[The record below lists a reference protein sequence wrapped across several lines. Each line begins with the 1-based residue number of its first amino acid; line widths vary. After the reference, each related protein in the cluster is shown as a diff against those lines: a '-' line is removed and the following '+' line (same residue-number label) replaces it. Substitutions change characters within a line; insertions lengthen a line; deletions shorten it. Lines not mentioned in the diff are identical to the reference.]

1 MNNDTPSQRI
11 KRWIFS
17 RKSTFYTIFS
27 VLSTSFPCILCTFAA
42 VYESQQEV
50 TSKSCGFMLPA
61 NNKQQNKNKPKNKQ
75 MNKKRQFLLSAAL
88 ATFMAANAQVTIHV
102 DASNPGVK
110 VSPNLY
116 GIFFED
122 INHAA
127 DGGLYAELISNR
139 SFEDDD
145 KNIPTWKTSAQ
156 EGAKIQTKL
165 INKGLLNKA
174 QGKALQL
181 TIAAKP
187 AATASL
193 INEGF
198 WGINAIQGR
207 TYKLSFWAKGS
218 YKGGLKA
225 RLTNAKGDK
234 VYAETALNAKVG
246 KKWTKYTAELTANAN
261 DAKAQFELVANGKGT
276 IVLDVVSLFPP
287 TFKNRE
293 NGLRPDLAQ
302 LLYNIHP
309 KFVRFPGG
317 CYVEGQESPENAFHW
332 EKTIGPIE
340 ERPGHKNVNWRYRTS
355 DGMGFDE
362 YLQLAE
368 DLNAKPLYV
377 VNVGLWHGGMTPVDS
392 IQPWIDECMNALE
405 YANGPVTSKYGALRA
420 KNGHPEP
427 YNIEYLEIGNEN
439 NQPDPAAQSDHYYE
453 RFKKFKDA
461 VLAKYPKMHLIG
473 NVVAWGDDNPKW
485 HSDESVELLDE
496 HYYRNPAWF
505 AENFNKYDNYDRK
518 GSEIYVGEYAVTQGF
533 GNMGSLDAALG
544 EAVYMMGIENNSDIV
559 TMASYAP
566 IFANLNN
573 RMWAPDMIQYTSDK
587 VFGTPSYYVQ
597 NVMANNIGTR
607 VLKVNQENPYK
618 YEQTQ
623 VKPAI
628 CRVGMGTWGTQVS
641 FEDKGYSDENGKA
654 LPMTLQELPTD
665 IRGQWK
671 TEGSLIK
678 QTSNEESC
686 IRLNPGEITSNGYI
700 YKVRA
705 KKDAGN
711 EGFLII
717 FNYVDKNNYCW
728 LNLGGWNNTQH
739 GVESIVNGAK
749 SQIAT
754 TPGSIETGKWYDIE
768 LKVVGDS
775 IFAKLDGKEVFSTK
789 LKANTLPG
797 IFSTATLDE
806 QTGEVILKIA
816 NTSTEHTTAKINL
829 QGKEIKNGKLIRLS
843 AKNGLEENTIDN
855 PTNIYPVENYVTT
868 EKNGATVEIPA
879 SSLNIIRLK

>member
-1 MNNDTPSQRI
+1 MKRNN
-11 KRWIFS
+11 
-17 RKSTFYTIFS
+17 
-27 VLSTSFPCILCTFAA
+27 IL
-42 VYESQQEV
+42 
-50 TSKSCGFMLPA
+50 L
-61 NNKQQNKNKPKNKQ
+61 
-75 MNKKRQFLLSAAL
+75 AAL
-88 ATFMAANAQVTIHV
+88 LASSLAANAQVKINV
-102 DASNPGVK
+102 DAANPGIK

-139 SFEDDD
+139 SFEDSD
-145 KNIPTWKTSAQ
+145 NAIPTWRTSASN
-156 EGAKIQTKL
+156 GASITSQLVSKA
-165 INKGLLNKA
+165 LLNNA
-174 QGKALQL
+174 QGKALQI
-181 TIAAKP
+181 TVKADK

-198 WGINAIQGR
+198 WGINAVQGR
-207 TYKLSFWAKGS
+207 TYKLSLFAKGN

-225 RLTNAKGDK
+225 RLISADGKT
-234 VYAETALNAKVG
+234 VYAETTVDAAIG
-246 KKWTKYTAELTANAN
+246 KKWNKYTAELTANAN
-261 DAKAQFELVANGKGT
+261 DPKAQFELVFDGKGT
-276 IVLDVVSLFPP
+276 VTLDVVSLFPP
-287 TFKNRE
+287 TFMNRP

-302 LLYNIHP
+302 LLYNIRP

-340 ERPGHKNVNWRYRTS
+340 QRPGHKNVNWRYRTS

-439 NQPDPAAQSDHYYE
+439 NQPDPALQSDHYYE

-461 VLAKYPKMHLIG
+461 VLAKYPNMHLIG
-473 NVVAWGDDNPKW
+473 NVVAWGDDNPTWDSK
-485 HSDESVELLDE
+485 ESVELLDE

-505 AENFNKYDNYDRK
+505 AENFNKYDTYNRK

-566 IFANLNN
+566 IFANLND
-573 RMWAPDMIQYTSDK
+573 RMWAPDMIQFTSDK

-597 NVMANNIGTR
+597 NLMANNIGTR
-607 VLKVNQENPYK
+607 VLKVNQTNPYK
-618 YEQTQ
+618 YGDVQ
-623 VKPAI
+623 VKPAV

-641 FEDKGYSDENGKA
+641 FEDKGYTDANGNA

-665 IRGQWK
+665 VRGDWK
-671 TEGSLIK
+671 VDGNIIK
-678 QTSNEESC
+678 QTSNGESC
-686 IRLNPGEITSNGYI
+686 IRLNPGEITSEGYI

-705 KKDAGN
+705 RKDAGN
-711 EGFLII
+711 EGFLLI
-717 FNYVDKNNYCW
+717 FNYVDDKNYCW

-739 GVESIVNGAK
+739 GIEQIVDGAK
-749 SQIAT
+749 GQVAT
-754 TPGSIETGKWYDIE
+754 VSGNIETGRWYDIE
-768 LKVVGDS
+768 LKVKGDS
-775 IFAKLDGKEVFSTK
+775 IFASLDGKEIFASK
-789 LKANTLPG
+789 LRANTLPG
-797 IFSTATLDE
+797 VFSTATLDE
-806 QTGEVILKIA
+806 NTGEVILKVA
-816 NTSTEHTTAKINL
+816 NTSSENTTAEICL
-829 QGKEIKNGKLIRLS
+829 QGKTISNAKLIRLS
-843 AKNGLEENTIDN
+843 AKNGKEENTIDN
-855 PTNIYPVENYVTT
+855 PTNVYPTETFVTT
-868 EKNGATVEIPA
+868 STDGAVVEIPA
-879 SSLNIIRLK
+879 NSLNIFRLK

>member
-1 MNNDTPSQRI
+1 MKRNN
-11 KRWIFS
+11 
-17 RKSTFYTIFS
+17 
-27 VLSTSFPCILCTFAA
+27 IL
-42 VYESQQEV
+42 
-50 TSKSCGFMLPA
+50 L
-61 NNKQQNKNKPKNKQ
+61 
-75 MNKKRQFLLSAAL
+75 AAL
-88 ATFMAANAQVTIHV
+88 LASSLAANAQVKINV
-102 DASNPGVK
+102 DAANPGIK

-139 SFEDDD
+139 SFEDSD
-145 KNIPTWKTSAQ
+145 NSIPTWRTSASN
-156 EGAKIQTKL
+156 GASITSQLVSKA
-165 INKGLLNKA
+165 LLNNA
-174 QGKALQL
+174 QGKALQI
-181 TIAAKP
+181 TVKADK

-198 WGINAIQGR
+198 WGINAVQGR
-207 TYKLSFWAKGS
+207 TYKLSLFAKGN

-225 RLTNAKGDK
+225 RLISADGKT
-234 VYAETALNAKVG
+234 VYAETTVDAAIG
-246 KKWTKYTAELTANAN
+246 KKWNKYTAELTANAN
-261 DAKAQFELVANGKGT
+261 DPKAQFELVFDGKGT
-276 IVLDVVSLFPP
+276 VTLDVVSLFPP
-287 TFKNRE
+287 TFMNRP

-302 LLYNIHP
+302 LLYNIRP

-340 ERPGHKNVNWRYRTS
+340 QRPGHKNVNWRYRTS

-439 NQPDPAAQSDHYYE
+439 NQPDPALQSDHYYE

-461 VLAKYPKMHLIG
+461 VLAKYPNMHLIG
-473 NVVAWGDDNPKW
+473 NVVAWGDDNPTWDSK
-485 HSDESVELLDE
+485 ESVELLDE

-505 AENFNKYDNYDRK
+505 AENFNKYDTYNRK

-566 IFANLNN
+566 IFANLND
-573 RMWAPDMIQYTSDK
+573 RMWAPDMIQFTSDK

-597 NVMANNIGTR
+597 NLMANNVGTR
-607 VLKVNQENPYK
+607 VLKVNQTNPYK
-618 YEQTQ
+618 YGDVQ
-623 VKPAI
+623 VKPAV

-641 FEDKGYSDENGKA
+641 FEDKGYTDANGNA

-665 IRGQWK
+665 VRGTWK
-671 TEGSLIK
+671 VDGNIIK
-678 QTSNEESC
+678 QTSNGESC
-686 IRLNPGEITSNGYI
+686 IRLNPGEITSEGYI

-705 KKDAGN
+705 RKDAGN
-711 EGFLII
+711 EGFLLI
-717 FNYVDKNNYCW
+717 FNYVDDKNYCW

-739 GVESIVNGAK
+739 GIEQIVDGAK
-749 SQIAT
+749 GQVAT
-754 TPGSIETGKWYDIE
+754 VSGNIETGRWYDIE
-768 LKVVGDS
+768 LKVKGDS
-775 IFAKLDGKEVFSTK
+775 IFASLDGKEIFASK
-789 LKANTLPG
+789 LRANTLPG
-797 IFSTATLDE
+797 VFSTATLDE
-806 QTGEVILKIA
+806 NTGEVILKVA
-816 NTSTEHTTAKINL
+816 NTSSENTTAEICL
-829 QGKEIKNGKLIRLS
+829 QGKTISNAKLIRLS
-843 AKNGLEENTIDN
+843 AKNSKEENTIDN
-855 PTNIYPVENYVTT
+855 PTNVYPTETFVTT
-868 EKNGATVEIPA
+868 STDGAVVEIPA
-879 SSLNIIRLK
+879 NSLNIFRLK

>member
-1 MNNDTPSQRI
+1 M
-11 KRWIFS
+11 KRNKIF
-17 RKSTFYTIFS
+17 
-27 VLSTSFPCILCTFAA
+27 L
-42 VYESQQEV
+42 
-50 TSKSCGFMLPA
+50 
-61 NNKQQNKNKPKNKQ
+61 
-75 MNKKRQFLLSAAL
+75 AAL
-88 ATFMAANAQVTIHV
+88 LASSLAANAQVKINV
-102 DASNPGVK
+102 DAANPGIK

-139 SFEDDD
+139 SFEDSD
-145 KNIPTWKTSAQ
+145 NAIPTWRTSASN
-156 EGAKIQTKL
+156 GASITSQLVSKA
-165 INKGLLNKA
+165 LLNNA
-174 QGKALQL
+174 QGKALQI
-181 TIAAKP
+181 TVKADK

-198 WGINAIQGR
+198 WGINAVQGR
-207 TYKLSFWAKGS
+207 TYKLSLFAKGN

-225 RLTNAKGDK
+225 RLISADGKT
-234 VYAETALNAKVG
+234 VYAETTVDAAIG
-246 KKWTKYTAELTANAN
+246 KKWNKYTAELTANAN
-261 DAKAQFELVANGKGT
+261 DPKAQFELVFDGKGT
-276 IVLDVVSLFPP
+276 VTLDVVSLFPP
-287 TFKNRE
+287 TFMNRP

-302 LLYNIHP
+302 LLYNIRP

-340 ERPGHKNVNWRYRTS
+340 QRPGHKNVNWRYRTS

-439 NQPDPAAQSDHYYE
+439 NQPDPALQSDHYYE

-461 VLAKYPKMHLIG
+461 VLAKYPNMHLIG
-473 NVVAWGDDNPKW
+473 NVVAWGDDNPTWDSK
-485 HSDESVELLDE
+485 ESVELLDE

-505 AENFNKYDNYDRK
+505 AENFNKYDTYNRK

-566 IFANLNN
+566 IFANLND
-573 RMWAPDMIQYTSDK
+573 RMWAPDMIQFTSDK

-597 NVMANNIGTR
+597 NLMANNVGTR
-607 VLKVNQENPYK
+607 VLKVNQTNPYK
-618 YEQTQ
+618 YGDVQ
-623 VKPAI
+623 VKPAV
-628 CRVGMGTWGTQVS
+628 CRVGMGTWSTQVS
-641 FEDKGYSDENGKA
+641 FEDKGYTDANGNA

-665 IRGQWK
+665 VRGDWK
-671 TEGSLIK
+671 VDGNIIK
-678 QTSNEESC
+678 QTSNGESC
-686 IRLNPGEITSNGYI
+686 IRLNPGEITSEGYI

-705 KKDAGN
+705 RKDAGN
-711 EGFLII
+711 EGFLLI
-717 FNYVDKNNYCW
+717 FNYVDDKNYCW

-739 GVESIVNGAK
+739 GIEQIVDGAK
-749 SQIAT
+749 GQVAT
-754 TPGSIETGKWYDIE
+754 VSGNIETGRWYDIE
-768 LKVVGDS
+768 LKVKGDS
-775 IFAKLDGKEVFSTK
+775 IFASLDGKEIFASK
-789 LKANTLPG
+789 LRANTLPG
-797 IFSTATLDE
+797 VFSTATLDE
-806 QTGEVILKIA
+806 NTGEVILKVA
-816 NTSTEHTTAKINL
+816 NTSSENTTAEICL
-829 QGKEIKNGKLIRLS
+829 QGKTISNAKLIRLS
-843 AKNGLEENTIDN
+843 AKNGKEENTIDN
-855 PTNIYPVENYVTT
+855 PTNVYHTETFVTT
-868 EKNGATVEIPA
+868 STDGAVVEIPA
-879 SSLNIIRLK
+879 NSLNIFRLK

>member
-1 MNNDTPSQRI
+1 M
-11 KRWIFS
+11 KRNKIF
-17 RKSTFYTIFS
+17 
-27 VLSTSFPCILCTFAA
+27 L
-42 VYESQQEV
+42 
-50 TSKSCGFMLPA
+50 
-61 NNKQQNKNKPKNKQ
+61 
-75 MNKKRQFLLSAAL
+75 AAL
-88 ATFMAANAQVTIHV
+88 LASSLAANAQVKINV
-102 DASNPGVK
+102 DAANPGIK

-139 SFEDDD
+139 SFEDSD
-145 KNIPTWKTSAQ
+145 NAIPTWRTSASN
-156 EGAKIQTKL
+156 GASITSQLVSKA
-165 INKGLLNKA
+165 LLNNA
-174 QGKALQL
+174 QGKALQI
-181 TIAAKP
+181 TVKADK

-198 WGINAIQGR
+198 WGINAVQGR
-207 TYKLSFWAKGS
+207 TYKLSLFAKGN

-225 RLTNAKGDK
+225 RLISADGKT
-234 VYAETALNAKVG
+234 VYAETTVDAAIG
-246 KKWTKYTAELTANAN
+246 KKWNKYTAELTANAN
-261 DAKAQFELVANGKGT
+261 DPKAQFELVFDGKGT
-276 IVLDVVSLFPP
+276 VTLDVVSLFPP
-287 TFKNRE
+287 TFMNRP

-302 LLYNIHP
+302 LLYNIRP

-340 ERPGHKNVNWRYRTS
+340 QRPGHKNVNWRYRTS

-439 NQPDPAAQSDHYYE
+439 NQPDPALQSDHYYE

-461 VLAKYPKMHLIG
+461 VLAKYPNMHLIG
-473 NVVAWGDDNPKW
+473 NVVAWGDDNPTWDSK
-485 HSDESVELLDE
+485 ESVELLDE

-505 AENFNKYDNYDRK
+505 AENFNKYDTYNRK

-566 IFANLNN
+566 IFANLND
-573 RMWAPDMIQYTSDK
+573 RMWAPDMIQFTSDK

-597 NVMANNIGTR
+597 NLMANNVGTR
-607 VLKVNQENPYK
+607 VLKVNQTNPYK
-618 YEQTQ
+618 YGDVQ
-623 VKPAI
+623 VKPAV

-641 FEDKGYSDENGKA
+641 FEDKGYTDANGNA

-665 IRGQWK
+665 VRGDWK
-671 TEGSLIK
+671 VDGNIIK
-678 QTSNEESC
+678 QTSNGESC
-686 IRLNPGEITSNGYI
+686 IRLNPGEITSEGYI

-705 KKDAGN
+705 RKDAGN
-711 EGFLII
+711 EGFLLI
-717 FNYVDKNNYCW
+717 FNYVDDKNYCW

-739 GVESIVNGAK
+739 GIEQIVDGAK
-749 SQIAT
+749 GQVAT
-754 TPGSIETGKWYDIE
+754 VSGNIETGRWYDIE
-768 LKVVGDS
+768 LKVKGDS
-775 IFAKLDGKEVFSTK
+775 IFASLDGKEIFATK
-789 LKANTLPG
+789 LRANTLPG
-797 IFSTATLDE
+797 VFSTATLDE
-806 QTGEVILKIA
+806 NTGEVILKVA
-816 NTSTEHTTAKINL
+816 NTSSENTTAEICL
-829 QGKEIKNGKLIRLS
+829 QGKTISNAKLIRLS
-843 AKNGLEENTIDN
+843 AKNGKEENTIDN
-855 PTNIYPVENYVTT
+855 PTNVYPTETFVTT
-868 EKNGATVEIPA
+868 STDGAVVEIPA
-879 SSLNIIRLK
+879 NSLNIFRLK

>member
-1 MNNDTPSQRI
+1 MKRNN
-11 KRWIFS
+11 
-17 RKSTFYTIFS
+17 
-27 VLSTSFPCILCTFAA
+27 IL
-42 VYESQQEV
+42 
-50 TSKSCGFMLPA
+50 L
-61 NNKQQNKNKPKNKQ
+61 
-75 MNKKRQFLLSAAL
+75 AAL
-88 ATFMAANAQVTIHV
+88 LASSLAANAQVKINV
-102 DASNPGVK
+102 DAANPGIK

-139 SFEDDD
+139 SFEDSD
-145 KNIPTWKTSAQ
+145 NAIPTWRTSASN
-156 EGAKIQTKL
+156 GASITSQLVSKA
-165 INKGLLNKA
+165 LLNNA
-174 QGKALQL
+174 QGKALQI
-181 TIAAKP
+181 TVKADKAT
-187 AATASL
+187 TASL

-198 WGINAIQGR
+198 WGINAVQGR
-207 TYKLSFWAKGS
+207 TYKLSLFAKGN

-225 RLTNAKGDK
+225 RLISADGKT
-234 VYAETALNAKVG
+234 VYAETTVDAAIG
-246 KKWTKYTAELTANAN
+246 KKWNKYTAELTANAN
-261 DAKAQFELVANGKGT
+261 DPKAQFELVFDGKGT
-276 IVLDVVSLFPP
+276 VTLDVVSLFPP
-287 TFKNRE
+287 TFMNRP

-302 LLYNIHP
+302 LLYNIRP

-340 ERPGHKNVNWRYRTS
+340 QRPGHKNVNWRYRTS

-439 NQPDPAAQSDHYYE
+439 NQPDPALQSDHYYE

-461 VLAKYPKMHLIG
+461 VLAKYPNMHLIG
-473 NVVAWGDDNPKW
+473 NVVAWGDDNPTWDSK
-485 HSDESVELLDE
+485 ESVELLDE

-505 AENFNKYDNYDRK
+505 AENFNKYDTYNRK

-566 IFANLNN
+566 IFANLND
-573 RMWAPDMIQYTSDK
+573 RMWAPDMIQFTSDK

-597 NVMANNIGTR
+597 NLMANNVGTR
-607 VLKVNQENPYK
+607 VLKVNQTNPYK
-618 YEQTQ
+618 YGDVQ
-623 VKPAI
+623 VKPAV
-628 CRVGMGTWGTQVS
+628 CRVGMGTWSTQVS
-641 FEDKGYSDENGKA
+641 FEDKGYTDANGNA

-665 IRGQWK
+665 VRGDWK
-671 TEGSLIK
+671 VDGNIIK
-678 QTSNEESC
+678 QTSNGESC
-686 IRLNPGEITSNGYI
+686 IRLNPGEITSEGYI

-705 KKDAGN
+705 RKDAGN
-711 EGFLII
+711 EGFLLI
-717 FNYVDKNNYCW
+717 FNYVDDKNYCW

-739 GVESIVNGAK
+739 GIEQIVDGAK
-749 SQIAT
+749 GQVAT
-754 TPGSIETGKWYDIE
+754 VSGNIETGRWYDIE
-768 LKVVGDS
+768 LKVKGDS
-775 IFAKLDGKEVFSTK
+775 IFASLDGKEIFASK
-789 LKANTLPG
+789 LRANTLPG
-797 IFSTATLDE
+797 VFSTATLDE
-806 QTGEVILKIA
+806 NTGEVILKVA
-816 NTSTEHTTAKINL
+816 NTSSENTTAEICL
-829 QGKEIKNGKLIRLS
+829 QGKTISNAKLIRLS
-843 AKNGLEENTIDN
+843 AKNGKEENTIDN
-855 PTNIYPVENYVTT
+855 PTNVYPTETFVTT
-868 EKNGATVEIPA
+868 STDGAVVEIPA
-879 SSLNIIRLK
+879 NSLNIFRLK

>member
-1 MNNDTPSQRI
+1 MKRNN
-11 KRWIFS
+11 
-17 RKSTFYTIFS
+17 
-27 VLSTSFPCILCTFAA
+27 IL
-42 VYESQQEV
+42 
-50 TSKSCGFMLPA
+50 L
-61 NNKQQNKNKPKNKQ
+61 
-75 MNKKRQFLLSAAL
+75 AAL
-88 ATFMAANAQVTIHV
+88 LASSLAANAQVKINV
-102 DASNPGVK
+102 DAANPGIK

-139 SFEDDD
+139 SFEDSD
-145 KNIPTWKTSAQ
+145 NAIPTWRTSASN
-156 EGAKIQTKL
+156 GASITSQLVSKA
-165 INKGLLNKA
+165 LLNNA
-174 QGKALQL
+174 QGKALQI
-181 TIAAKP
+181 TVKADK

-198 WGINAIQGR
+198 WGINAVQGR
-207 TYKLSFWAKGS
+207 TYKLSLFAKGN

-225 RLTNAKGDK
+225 RLISADGKT
-234 VYAETALNAKVG
+234 VYAETTVDAAIG
-246 KKWTKYTAELTANAN
+246 KKWNKYTAELTANAN
-261 DAKAQFELVANGKGT
+261 DPKAQFELVFDGKGT
-276 IVLDVVSLFPP
+276 VTLDVVSLFPP
-287 TFKNRE
+287 TFMNRP

-302 LLYNIHP
+302 LLYNIRP

-340 ERPGHKNVNWRYRTS
+340 QRPGHKNVNWRYRTS

-368 DLNAKPLYV
+368 DINAKPLYV

-420 KNGHPEP
+420 KNGHPKP

-439 NQPDPAAQSDHYYE
+439 NQPDPALQSDHYYE

-461 VLAKYPKMHLIG
+461 VLAKYPNMHLIG
-473 NVVAWGDDNPKW
+473 NVVAWGDDNPTWDSK
-485 HSDESVELLDE
+485 ESVELLDE

-505 AENFNKYDNYDRK
+505 AENFNKYDTYNRK

-566 IFANLNN
+566 IFANLND
-573 RMWAPDMIQYTSDK
+573 RMWAPDMIQFTSDK

-597 NVMANNIGTR
+597 NLMANNIGTR
-607 VLKVNQENPYK
+607 VLKVNQTNPYK
-618 YEQTQ
+618 YGDVQ
-623 VKPAI
+623 VKPAV

-641 FEDKGYSDENGKA
+641 FEDKGYTDANGNA

-665 IRGQWK
+665 VRGDWK
-671 TEGSLIK
+671 VDGNIIK
-678 QTSNEESC
+678 QTSNGESC
-686 IRLNPGEITSNGYI
+686 IRLNPGEITSEGYI

-705 KKDAGN
+705 RKDAGN
-711 EGFLII
+711 EGFLLI
-717 FNYVDKNNYCW
+717 FNYVDDKNYCW

-739 GVESIVNGAK
+739 GIEQIVDGAK
-749 SQIAT
+749 GQVAT
-754 TPGSIETGKWYDIE
+754 VSGNIETGRWYDIE
-768 LKVVGDS
+768 LKVKGDS
-775 IFAKLDGKEVFSTK
+775 IFASLDGKEIFASK
-789 LKANTLPG
+789 LRANTLPG
-797 IFSTATLDE
+797 VFSTATLDE
-806 QTGEVILKIA
+806 NTGEVILKVA
-816 NTSTEHTTAKINL
+816 NTSSENTTAEICL
-829 QGKEIKNGKLIRLS
+829 QGKTISNAKLIRLS
-843 AKNGLEENTIDN
+843 AKNGKEENTIDN
-855 PTNIYPVENYVTT
+855 PTNVYPTETFVTT
-868 EKNGATVEIPA
+868 STDGAVVEIPA
-879 SSLNIIRLK
+879 NSLNIFRLK

>member
-1 MNNDTPSQRI
+1 MKRNN
-11 KRWIFS
+11 IF
-17 RKSTFYTIFS
+17 
-27 VLSTSFPCILCTFAA
+27 L
-42 VYESQQEV
+42 
-50 TSKSCGFMLPA
+50 
-61 NNKQQNKNKPKNKQ
+61 
-75 MNKKRQFLLSAAL
+75 AAL
-88 ATFMAANAQVTIHV
+88 LASSLAANAQVKINV
-102 DASNPGVK
+102 DAANPGIK

-139 SFEDDD
+139 SFEDSD
-145 KNIPTWKTSAQ
+145 NAIPTWRTSASN
-156 EGAKIQTKL
+156 GASITSQLVSKA
-165 INKGLLNKA
+165 LLNNA
-174 QGKALQL
+174 QGKALQI
-181 TIAAKP
+181 TVKADK

-198 WGINAIQGR
+198 WGINAVQGR
-207 TYKLSFWAKGS
+207 TYKLSLFAKGN

-225 RLTNAKGDK
+225 RLISADGKT
-234 VYAETALNAKVG
+234 VYAETTVDAAIG
-246 KKWTKYTAELTANAN
+246 KKWNKYTAELTANAN
-261 DAKAQFELVANGKGT
+261 DPKAQFELVFDGKGT
-276 IVLDVVSLFPP
+276 VTLDVVSLFPP
-287 TFKNRE
+287 TFMNRP

-302 LLYNIHP
+302 LLYNIRP

-340 ERPGHKNVNWRYRTS
+340 QRPGHKNVNWRYRTS

-439 NQPDPAAQSDHYYE
+439 NQPDPALQSDHYYE

-461 VLAKYPKMHLIG
+461 VLAKYPNMHLIG
-473 NVVAWGDDNPKW
+473 NVVAWGDDNPTWDSK
-485 HSDESVELLDE
+485 ESVELLDE

-505 AENFNKYDNYDRK
+505 AENFNKYDTYNRK

-566 IFANLNN
+566 IFANLND
-573 RMWAPDMIQYTSDK
+573 RMWAPDMIQFTSDK

-597 NVMANNIGTR
+597 NLMANNVGTR
-607 VLKVNQENPYK
+607 VLKVNQTNPYK
-618 YEQTQ
+618 YGDVQ
-623 VKPAI
+623 VKPAV

-641 FEDKGYSDENGKA
+641 FEDKGYTDANGNA

-665 IRGQWK
+665 VRGDWK
-671 TEGSLIK
+671 VDGNIIK
-678 QTSNEESC
+678 QTSNGESC
-686 IRLNPGEITSNGYI
+686 IRLNPGEITSEGYI

-705 KKDAGN
+705 RKDAGN
-711 EGFLII
+711 EGFLLI
-717 FNYVDKNNYCW
+717 FNYVDDKNYCW

-739 GVESIVNGAK
+739 GIEQIVDGAK
-749 SQIAT
+749 GQVAT
-754 TPGSIETGKWYDIE
+754 VSGNIETGRWYDIE
-768 LKVVGDS
+768 LKVKGDS
-775 IFAKLDGKEVFSTK
+775 IFASLDGKEIFASK
-789 LKANTLPG
+789 LRANTLPG
-797 IFSTATLDE
+797 VFSTATLDE
-806 QTGEVILKIA
+806 NTGEVILKVA
-816 NTSTEHTTAKINL
+816 NTSSENTTAEICL
-829 QGKEIKNGKLIRLS
+829 QGKTISNAKLIRLS
-843 AKNGLEENTIDN
+843 AKNGKEENTIDN
-855 PTNIYPVENYVTT
+855 PTNVYPTETFVTT
-868 EKNGATVEIPA
+868 STDGAVVEIPA
-879 SSLNIIRLK
+879 NSLNIFRLK

>member
-1 MNNDTPSQRI
+1 MKRNN
-11 KRWIFS
+11 
-17 RKSTFYTIFS
+17 
-27 VLSTSFPCILCTFAA
+27 IL
-42 VYESQQEV
+42 
-50 TSKSCGFMLPA
+50 L
-61 NNKQQNKNKPKNKQ
+61 
-75 MNKKRQFLLSAAL
+75 AAL
-88 ATFMAANAQVTIHV
+88 LASSLAANAQVKINV
-102 DASNPGVK
+102 DAANPGIK

-139 SFEDDD
+139 SFEDSD
-145 KNIPTWKTSAQ
+145 KAIPTWRTSASN
-156 EGAKIQTKL
+156 GASITSQLVSKA
-165 INKGLLNKA
+165 LLNNA
-174 QGKALQL
+174 QGKALQI
-181 TIAAKP
+181 TVKADK

-198 WGINAIQGR
+198 WGINAVQGR
-207 TYKLSFWAKGS
+207 TYKLSLFAKGN

-225 RLTNAKGDK
+225 RLISADGKT
-234 VYAETALNAKVG
+234 VYAETTVDAAIG
-246 KKWTKYTAELTANAN
+246 KKWNKYTAELTANAN
-261 DAKAQFELVANGKGT
+261 DPKAQFELVFDGKGSVT
-276 IVLDVVSLFPP
+276 LDVVSLFPP
-287 TFKNRE
+287 TFMNRP

-302 LLYNIHP
+302 LLYNIRP

-340 ERPGHKNVNWRYRTS
+340 QRPGHKNVNWRYRTS

-439 NQPDPAAQSDHYYE
+439 NQPDPALQSDHYYE

-461 VLAKYPKMHLIG
+461 VLAKYPNMHLIG
-473 NVVAWGDDNPKW
+473 NVVAWGDDNPTWDSK
-485 HSDESVELLDE
+485 ESVELLDE

-505 AENFNKYDNYDRK
+505 AENFNKYDTYNRK

-566 IFANLNN
+566 IFANLND
-573 RMWAPDMIQYTSDK
+573 RMWAPDMIQFTSDK

-597 NVMANNIGTR
+597 NLMANNVGTR
-607 VLKVNQENPYK
+607 VLKVNQTNPYK
-618 YEQTQ
+618 YGDVQ
-623 VKPAI
+623 VKPAV

-641 FEDKGYSDENGKA
+641 FEDKGYTDANGNA

-665 IRGQWK
+665 VRGDWK
-671 TEGSLIK
+671 VDGNIIK
-678 QTSNEESC
+678 QTSNGESC
-686 IRLNPGEITSNGYI
+686 IRLNPGEITSEGYI

-705 KKDAGN
+705 RKDAGN
-711 EGFLII
+711 EGFLLI
-717 FNYVDKNNYCW
+717 FNYVDDKNYCW

-739 GVESIVNGAK
+739 GIEQIVDGAK
-749 SQIAT
+749 GQVAT
-754 TPGSIETGKWYDIE
+754 VSGNIETGRWYDIE
-768 LKVVGDS
+768 LKVKGDS
-775 IFAKLDGKEVFSTK
+775 IFASLDGKEIFATK
-789 LKANTLPG
+789 LRANTLPG
-797 IFSTATLDE
+797 VFSTATLDE
-806 QTGEVILKIA
+806 NTGEVILKVA
-816 NTSTEHTTAKINL
+816 NTSSENTTAEICL
-829 QGKEIKNGKLIRLS
+829 QGKTISNAKLIRLS
-843 AKNGLEENTIDN
+843 AKNGKEENTIDN
-855 PTNIYPVENYVTT
+855 PTNVYPTETFVTT
-868 EKNGATVEIPA
+868 STDGAVVEIPA
-879 SSLNIIRLK
+879 NSLNIFRLK

>member
-1 MNNDTPSQRI
+1 M
-11 KRWIFS
+11 KRNKIF
-17 RKSTFYTIFS
+17 
-27 VLSTSFPCILCTFAA
+27 LMA
-42 VYESQQEV
+42 
-50 TSKSCGFMLPA
+50 
-61 NNKQQNKNKPKNKQ
+61 
-75 MNKKRQFLLSAAL
+75 LLASSL
-88 ATFMAANAQVTIHV
+88 AANAQVKINV
-102 DASNPGVK
+102 DAANPGIK

-139 SFEDDD
+139 SFEDSD
-145 KNIPTWKTSAQ
+145 NAIPTWRTSASN
-156 EGAKIQTKL
+156 GASITSQLVSKA
-165 INKGLLNKA
+165 LLNNA
-174 QGKALQL
+174 QGKALQI
-181 TIAAKP
+181 TVKADK

-198 WGINAIQGR
+198 WGINAVQGR
-207 TYKLSFWAKGS
+207 TYKLSLFAKGN

-225 RLTNAKGDK
+225 RLISADGKT
-234 VYAETALNAKVG
+234 VYAETTVDAAIG
-246 KKWTKYTAELTANAN
+246 KKWNKYTAEFTANAN
-261 DAKAQFELVANGKGT
+261 DPKALFELVFDGKGSVT
-276 IVLDVVSLFPP
+276 LDVVSLFPP
-287 TFKNRE
+287 TFMNRP

-302 LLYNIHP
+302 LLYNIRP

-340 ERPGHKNVNWRYRTS
+340 QRPGHKNVNWRYRTS

-439 NQPDPAAQSDHYYE
+439 NQPDPALQSDHYYE

-461 VLAKYPKMHLIG
+461 VLAKYPNMHLIG
-473 NVVAWGDDNPKW
+473 NVVAWGDDNPTWDSK
-485 HSDESVELLDE
+485 ESVELLDE

-505 AENFNKYDNYDRK
+505 AENFNKYDTYNRK

-566 IFANLNN
+566 IFANLND
-573 RMWAPDMIQYTSDK
+573 RMWAPDMIQFTSDK

-597 NVMANNIGTR
+597 NLMANNVGTR
-607 VLKVNQENPYK
+607 VLKVNQTNPYK
-618 YEQTQ
+618 YGDVQ
-623 VKPAI
+623 VKPAV

-641 FEDKGYSDENGKA
+641 FEDKGYTDANGNA

-665 IRGQWK
+665 VRGTWK
-671 TEGSLIK
+671 VDGNIIK
-678 QTSNEESC
+678 QTSNGESC
-686 IRLNPGEITSNGYI
+686 IRLNPGEITSEGYI

-705 KKDAGN
+705 RKDAGN
-711 EGFLII
+711 EGFLLI
-717 FNYVDKNNYCW
+717 FNYVDDKNYCW

-739 GVESIVNGAK
+739 GIEQIVDGAK
-749 SQIAT
+749 GQVAT
-754 TPGSIETGKWYDIE
+754 VSGNIETGRWYDIE
-768 LKVVGDS
+768 LKVKGDS
-775 IFAKLDGKEVFSTK
+775 IFASLDGKEIFASK
-789 LKANTLPG
+789 LRANTLPG
-797 IFSTATLDE
+797 VFSTATLDE
-806 QTGEVILKIA
+806 NTGEVILKVA
-816 NTSTEHTTAKINL
+816 NTSSENTTAEICL
-829 QGKEIKNGKLIRLS
+829 QGKTISNAKLIRLS
-843 AKNGLEENTIDN
+843 AKNGKEENTIDN
-855 PTNIYPVENYVTT
+855 PTNVYPTETFVTT
-868 EKNGATVEIPA
+868 STDGAVVEIPA
-879 SSLNIIRLK
+879 NSLNIFRLK

>member
-1 MNNDTPSQRI
+1 MKRNN
-11 KRWIFS
+11 
-17 RKSTFYTIFS
+17 
-27 VLSTSFPCILCTFAA
+27 IL
-42 VYESQQEV
+42 
-50 TSKSCGFMLPA
+50 L
-61 NNKQQNKNKPKNKQ
+61 
-75 MNKKRQFLLSAAL
+75 AAL
-88 ATFMAANAQVTIHV
+88 LASSLAANAQVKINV
-102 DASNPGVK
+102 DAANPGIK

-139 SFEDDD
+139 SFEDSD
-145 KNIPTWKTSAQ
+145 NAIPTWRTSASN
-156 EGAKIQTKL
+156 GASITSQLVSKA
-165 INKGLLNKA
+165 LLNNA
-174 QGKALQL
+174 QGKALQI
-181 TIAAKP
+181 TVKADK

-198 WGINAIQGR
+198 WGINAVQGR
-207 TYKLSFWAKGS
+207 TYKLSLFAKGN

-225 RLTNAKGDK
+225 RLISADGKT
-234 VYAETALNAKVG
+234 VYAETTVDAAIG
-246 KKWTKYTAELTANAN
+246 KKWNKYTAEFTANAN
-261 DAKAQFELVANGKGT
+261 DPKALFELVFDGKGSVT
-276 IVLDVVSLFPP
+276 LDVVSLFPP
-287 TFKNRE
+287 TFMNRP

-302 LLYNIHP
+302 LLYNIRP

-340 ERPGHKNVNWRYRTS
+340 QRPGHKNVNWRYRTS

-439 NQPDPAAQSDHYYE
+439 NQPDPALQSDHYYE

-461 VLAKYPKMHLIG
+461 VLAKYPNMHLIG
-473 NVVAWGDDNPKW
+473 NVVAWGDDNPTWDSK
-485 HSDESVELLDE
+485 ESVELLDE

-505 AENFNKYDNYDRK
+505 AENFNKYDTYNRK

-566 IFANLNN
+566 IFANLND
-573 RMWAPDMIQYTSDK
+573 RMWAPDMIQFTSDK

-597 NVMANNIGTR
+597 NLMANNVGTR
-607 VLKVNQENPYK
+607 VLKVNQTNPYK
-618 YEQTQ
+618 YGDVQ
-623 VKPAI
+623 VKPAV

-641 FEDKGYSDENGKA
+641 FEDKGYTDANGNA

-665 IRGQWK
+665 VRGTWK
-671 TEGSLIK
+671 VDGNIIK
-678 QTSNEESC
+678 QTSNGESC
-686 IRLNPGEITSNGYI
+686 IRLNPGEITSEGYI

-705 KKDAGN
+705 RKDAGN
-711 EGFLII
+711 EGFLLI
-717 FNYVDKNNYCW
+717 FNYVDDKNYCW

-739 GVESIVNGAK
+739 GIEQIVDGAK
-749 SQIAT
+749 GQVAT
-754 TPGSIETGKWYDIE
+754 VSGNIETGRWYDIE
-768 LKVVGDS
+768 LKVKGDS
-775 IFAKLDGKEVFSTK
+775 IFASLDGKEIFASK
-789 LKANTLPG
+789 LRANTLPG
-797 IFSTATLDE
+797 VFSTATLDE
-806 QTGEVILKIA
+806 NTGEVILKVA
-816 NTSTEHTTAKINL
+816 NTSSENTTAEICL
-829 QGKEIKNGKLIRLS
+829 QGKTISNAKLIRLS
-843 AKNGLEENTIDN
+843 AKNGKEENTIDN
-855 PTNIYPVENYVTT
+855 PTNVYPTETFVTT
-868 EKNGATVEIPA
+868 STDGAVVEIPA
-879 SSLNIIRLK
+879 NSLNIFRLK

>member
-1 MNNDTPSQRI
+1 MKRNN
-11 KRWIFS
+11 
-17 RKSTFYTIFS
+17 
-27 VLSTSFPCILCTFAA
+27 IL
-42 VYESQQEV
+42 
-50 TSKSCGFMLPA
+50 L
-61 NNKQQNKNKPKNKQ
+61 
-75 MNKKRQFLLSAAL
+75 AAL
-88 ATFMAANAQVTIHV
+88 LASSLAANAQVKINV
-102 DASNPGVK
+102 DAANPGIK

-139 SFEDDD
+139 SFEDSD
-145 KNIPTWKTSAQ
+145 NAIPTWRTSASN
-156 EGAKIQTKL
+156 GASITSQLVSKA
-165 INKGLLNKA
+165 LLNNA
-174 QGKALQL
+174 QGKALQI
-181 TIAAKP
+181 TVKADK

-198 WGINAIQGR
+198 WGINAVQGR
-207 TYKLSFWAKGS
+207 TYKLSLFAKGN

-225 RLTNAKGDK
+225 RLISADGKT
-234 VYAETALNAKVG
+234 VYAETTVDAAIG
-246 KKWTKYTAELTANAN
+246 KKWNKYTAELTANAN
-261 DAKAQFELVANGKGT
+261 DPKAQFELVFDGKGT
-276 IVLDVVSLFPP
+276 VTLDVVSLFPP
-287 TFKNRE
+287 TFMNRP

-302 LLYNIHP
+302 LLYNIRP

-340 ERPGHKNVNWRYRTS
+340 QRPGHKNVNWRYRTS

-439 NQPDPAAQSDHYYE
+439 NQPDPALQSDHYYE

-461 VLAKYPKMHLIG
+461 VLAKYPNMHLIG
-473 NVVAWGDDNPKW
+473 NVVAWGDDNPTWDSK
-485 HSDESVELLDE
+485 ESVELLDE

-505 AENFNKYDNYDRK
+505 AENFNKYDTYNRK
-518 GSEIYVGEYAVTQGF
+518 GSEIYVGEYAVTHGF

-566 IFANLNN
+566 IFANLND
-573 RMWAPDMIQYTSDK
+573 RMWAPDMIQFTSDK

-597 NVMANNIGTR
+597 NLMANNIGTR
-607 VLKVNQENPYK
+607 VLKVNQTNPYK
-618 YEQTQ
+618 YGDVQ
-623 VKPAI
+623 VKPAV

-641 FEDKGYSDENGKA
+641 FEDKGYTDANGNA

-665 IRGQWK
+665 VRGDWK
-671 TEGSLIK
+671 VDGNIIK
-678 QTSNEESC
+678 QTSNGESC
-686 IRLNPGEITSNGYI
+686 IRLNPGEITSEGYI

-705 KKDAGN
+705 RKDAGN
-711 EGFLII
+711 EGFLLI
-717 FNYVDKNNYCW
+717 FNYVDDKNYCW

-739 GVESIVNGAK
+739 GIEQIVDGAK
-749 SQIAT
+749 GQVAT
-754 TPGSIETGKWYDIE
+754 VSGNIETGRWYDIE
-768 LKVVGDS
+768 LKVKGDS
-775 IFAKLDGKEVFSTK
+775 IFASLDGREIFATK
-789 LKANTLPG
+789 LRANTLPG
-797 IFSTATLDE
+797 VFSTATLDE
-806 QTGEVILKIA
+806 NTGEVILKVA
-816 NTSTEHTTAKINL
+816 NTSSENTTAEICL
-829 QGKEIKNGKLIRLS
+829 QGKTISNAKLIRLS
-843 AKNGLEENTIDN
+843 AKNGKEENTIDN
-855 PTNIYPVENYVTT
+855 PTNVHPTETFVTT
-868 EKNGATVEIPA
+868 SIDGAVVEIPA
-879 SSLNIIRLK
+879 NSLNIFRLK

>member
-1 MNNDTPSQRI
+1 M
-11 KRWIFS
+11 KRNKIF
-17 RKSTFYTIFS
+17 
-27 VLSTSFPCILCTFAA
+27 L
-42 VYESQQEV
+42 
-50 TSKSCGFMLPA
+50 
-61 NNKQQNKNKPKNKQ
+61 
-75 MNKKRQFLLSAAL
+75 AAL
-88 ATFMAANAQVTIHV
+88 LASSLAANAQVKINV
-102 DASNPGVK
+102 DAANPGIK

-139 SFEDDD
+139 SFEDSD
-145 KNIPTWKTSAQ
+145 NAIPTWRTSASN
-156 EGAKIQTKL
+156 GASITSQLVSKA
-165 INKGLLNKA
+165 LLNNA
-174 QGKALQL
+174 QGKALQI
-181 TIAAKP
+181 TVKADK

-198 WGINAIQGR
+198 WGINAVQGR
-207 TYKLSFWAKGS
+207 TYKLSLFAKGN

-225 RLTNAKGDK
+225 RLISADGKT
-234 VYAETALNAKVG
+234 VYAETTVDAAIG
-246 KKWTKYTAELTANAN
+246 KKWNKYTAELTANAN
-261 DAKAQFELVANGKGT
+261 DPKAQFELVFDGKGSVT
-276 IVLDVVSLFPP
+276 LDVVSLFPP
-287 TFKNRE
+287 TFMNRP

-302 LLYNIHP
+302 LLYNIRP

-340 ERPGHKNVNWRYRTS
+340 QRPGHKNVNWRYRTS

-439 NQPDPAAQSDHYYE
+439 NQPDPALQSDHYYE

-461 VLAKYPKMHLIG
+461 VLAKYPNMHLIG
-473 NVVAWGDDNPKW
+473 NVVAWGDDNPTWDSK
-485 HSDESVELLDE
+485 ESVELLDE

-505 AENFNKYDNYDRK
+505 AENFNKYDTYTRK

-566 IFANLNN
+566 IFANLND
-573 RMWAPDMIQYTSDK
+573 RMWAPDMIQFTSDK

-597 NVMANNIGTR
+597 NLMANNVGTR
-607 VLKVNQENPYK
+607 VLKVNQTNPYK
-618 YEQTQ
+618 YGDVQ
-623 VKPAI
+623 VKPAV

-641 FEDKGYSDENGKA
+641 FEDKGYTDANGNA

-665 IRGQWK
+665 VRGDWK
-671 TEGSLIK
+671 VDGNIIK
-678 QTSNEESC
+678 QTSNGESC
-686 IRLNPGEITSNGYI
+686 IRLNPGEITSEGYI

-705 KKDAGN
+705 RKDAGN
-711 EGFLII
+711 EGFLLI
-717 FNYVDKNNYCW
+717 FNYVDDKNYCW

-739 GVESIVNGAK
+739 GIEQIVDGAK
-749 SQIAT
+749 GQVAT
-754 TPGSIETGKWYDIE
+754 VSGNIETGRWYDIE
-768 LKVVGDS
+768 LKVKGDS
-775 IFAKLDGKEVFSTK
+775 IFASLDGKEIFASK
-789 LKANTLPG
+789 LRANTLPG
-797 IFSTATLDE
+797 VFSTATLDE
-806 QTGEVILKIA
+806 NTGEVILKVA
-816 NTSTEHTTAKINL
+816 NTSSENTTAEICL
-829 QGKEIKNGKLIRLS
+829 QGKTISNAKLIRLS
-843 AKNGLEENTIDN
+843 AKNGKEENTIDN
-855 PTNIYPVENYVTT
+855 PTNVYPTETFVTT
-868 EKNGATVEIPA
+868 STDGAVVEIPA
-879 SSLNIIRLK
+879 NSLNIFRLK

>member
-1 MNNDTPSQRI
+1 M
-11 KRWIFS
+11 
-17 RKSTFYTIFS
+17 
-27 VLSTSFPCILCTFAA
+27 A
-42 VYESQQEV
+42 
-50 TSKSCGFMLPA
+50 
-61 NNKQQNKNKPKNKQ
+61 
-75 MNKKRQFLLSAAL
+75 LLASSL
-88 ATFMAANAQVTIHV
+88 AANAQVKINV
-102 DASNPGVK
+102 DAANPGIK

-139 SFEDDD
+139 SFEDSD
-145 KNIPTWKTSAQ
+145 NAIPTWRTSASN
-156 EGAKIQTKL
+156 GASITSQLVSKA
-165 INKGLLNKA
+165 LLNNA
-174 QGKALQL
+174 QGKALQI
-181 TIAAKP
+181 TVKADK

-198 WGINAIQGR
+198 WGINAVQGR
-207 TYKLSFWAKGS
+207 TYKLSLFAKGN

-225 RLTNAKGDK
+225 RLISADGKT
-234 VYAETALNAKVG
+234 VYAETTVDAAIG
-246 KKWTKYTAELTANAN
+246 KKWNKYTAELTANAN
-261 DAKAQFELVANGKGT
+261 DPKAQFELVFDGKGT
-276 IVLDVVSLFPP
+276 VTLDVVSLFPP
-287 TFKNRE
+287 TFMNRP

-302 LLYNIHP
+302 LLYNIRP

-340 ERPGHKNVNWRYRTS
+340 QRPGHKNVNWRYRTS

-439 NQPDPAAQSDHYYE
+439 NQPDPALQSDHYYE

-461 VLAKYPKMHLIG
+461 VLAKYPNMHLIG
-473 NVVAWGDDNPKW
+473 NVVAWGDDNPTWDSK
-485 HSDESVELLDE
+485 ESVELLDE

-505 AENFNKYDNYDRK
+505 AENFNKYDTYNRK

-566 IFANLNN
+566 IFANLND
-573 RMWAPDMIQYTSDK
+573 RMWAPDMIQFTSDK

-597 NVMANNIGTR
+597 NLMANNVGTR
-607 VLKVNQENPYK
+607 VLKVNQTNPYK
-618 YEQTQ
+618 YGDVQ
-623 VKPAI
+623 VKPAV

-641 FEDKGYSDENGKA
+641 FEDKGYTDANGNA

-665 IRGQWK
+665 VRGDWK
-671 TEGSLIK
+671 VDGNIIK
-678 QTSNEESC
+678 QTSNGESC
-686 IRLNPGEITSNGYI
+686 IRLNPGEITSEGYI

-705 KKDAGN
+705 RKDAGN
-711 EGFLII
+711 EGFLLI
-717 FNYVDKNNYCW
+717 FNYVDDKNYCW

-739 GVESIVNGAK
+739 GIEQIVDGAK
-749 SQIAT
+749 GQVAT
-754 TPGSIETGKWYDIE
+754 VSGNIETGRWYDIE
-768 LKVVGDS
+768 LKVKGDS
-775 IFAKLDGKEVFSTK
+775 IFASLDGKEIFASK
-789 LKANTLPG
+789 LRANTLPG
-797 IFSTATLDE
+797 VFSTATLDE
-806 QTGEVILKIA
+806 NTGEVILKVA
-816 NTSTEHTTAKINL
+816 NTSSENTTAEICL
-829 QGKEIKNGKLIRLS
+829 QGKTISNAKLIRLS
-843 AKNGLEENTIDN
+843 AKNGKEENTIDN
-855 PTNIYPVENYVTT
+855 PTTVHPTETFVTT
-868 EKNGATVEIPA
+868 STDGAVVEIPA
-879 SSLNIIRLK
+879 NSLNIFRLK

>member
-1 MNNDTPSQRI
+1 M
-11 KRWIFS
+11 KRNKIF
-17 RKSTFYTIFS
+17 
-27 VLSTSFPCILCTFAA
+27 L
-42 VYESQQEV
+42 
-50 TSKSCGFMLPA
+50 
-61 NNKQQNKNKPKNKQ
+61 
-75 MNKKRQFLLSAAL
+75 AAL
-88 ATFMAANAQVTIHV
+88 LASSLAANAQVKINV
-102 DASNPGVK
+102 DAANPGIK

-139 SFEDDD
+139 SFEDSD
-145 KNIPTWKTSAQ
+145 NAIPTWRTSASN
-156 EGAKIQTKL
+156 GASITSQLVSKA
-165 INKGLLNKA
+165 LLNNA
-174 QGKALQL
+174 QGKALQI
-181 TIAAKP
+181 TVKADK

-198 WGINAIQGR
+198 WGINAVQGR
-207 TYKLSFWAKGS
+207 TYKLSLFAKGN

-225 RLTNAKGDK
+225 RLISADGKT
-234 VYAETALNAKVG
+234 VYAETTVDAAIG
-246 KKWTKYTAELTANAN
+246 KKWNKYTAELTANAN
-261 DAKAQFELVANGKGT
+261 DPKAQFELVFDGKGT
-276 IVLDVVSLFPP
+276 VTLDVVSLFPP
-287 TFKNRE
+287 TFMNRP

-302 LLYNIHP
+302 LLYNIRP

-340 ERPGHKNVNWRYRTS
+340 QRPGHKNVNWRYRTS

-420 KNGHPEP
+420 KNGHLEP

-439 NQPDPAAQSDHYYE
+439 NQPDPALQSDHYYE

-461 VLAKYPKMHLIG
+461 VLAKYPNMHLIG
-473 NVVAWGDDNPKW
+473 NVVAWGDDNPTWDSK
-485 HSDESVELLDE
+485 ESVELLDE

-505 AENFNKYDNYDRK
+505 AENFNKYDTYNRK

-566 IFANLNN
+566 IFANLND
-573 RMWAPDMIQYTSDK
+573 RMWAPDMIQFTSDK

-597 NVMANNIGTR
+597 NLMANNVGTR
-607 VLKVNQENPYK
+607 VLKVNQTNPYK
-618 YEQTQ
+618 YGDVQ
-623 VKPAI
+623 VKPAV

-641 FEDKGYSDENGKA
+641 FEDKGYTDANGNA

-665 IRGQWK
+665 VRGDWK
-671 TEGSLIK
+671 VDGNIIK
-678 QTSNEESC
+678 QTSNGESC
-686 IRLNPGEITSNGYI
+686 IRLNPGEITSEGYI

-705 KKDAGN
+705 RKDAGN
-711 EGFLII
+711 EGFLLI
-717 FNYVDKNNYCW
+717 FNYVDDKNYCW

-739 GVESIVNGAK
+739 GIEQIVDGAK
-749 SQIAT
+749 GQVAT
-754 TPGSIETGKWYDIE
+754 VSGNIETGRWYDIE
-768 LKVVGDS
+768 LKVKGDS
-775 IFAKLDGKEVFSTK
+775 IFASLDGKEIFATK
-789 LKANTLPG
+789 LRANTLPG
-797 IFSTATLDE
+797 VFSTATLDE
-806 QTGEVILKIA
+806 NTGEVILKVA
-816 NTSTEHTTAKINL
+816 NTSSENTTAEICL
-829 QGKEIKNGKLIRLS
+829 QGKTISNAKLIRLS
-843 AKNGLEENTIDN
+843 AKNGKEENTIDN
-855 PTNIYPVENYVTT
+855 PTNVYPTETFVTT
-868 EKNGATVEIPA
+868 STDGAVVEIPA
-879 SSLNIIRLK
+879 NSLNIFRLK

>member
-1 MNNDTPSQRI
+1 MKRNN
-11 KRWIFS
+11 
-17 RKSTFYTIFS
+17 
-27 VLSTSFPCILCTFAA
+27 IL
-42 VYESQQEV
+42 
-50 TSKSCGFMLPA
+50 L
-61 NNKQQNKNKPKNKQ
+61 
-75 MNKKRQFLLSAAL
+75 AAL
-88 ATFMAANAQVTIHV
+88 LASSLAANAQVKINV
-102 DASNPGVK
+102 DAANPGIK

-139 SFEDDD
+139 SFEDSD
-145 KNIPTWKTSAQ
+145 NAIPTWRTSASN
-156 EGAKIQTKL
+156 GASITSQLVSKA
-165 INKGLLNKA
+165 LLNNA
-174 QGKALQL
+174 QGKALKI
-181 TIAAKP
+181 TVKADK

-198 WGINAIQGR
+198 WGINAVQGR
-207 TYKLSFWAKGS
+207 TYKLSLFAKGN

-225 RLTNAKGDK
+225 RLISADGKT
-234 VYAETALNAKVG
+234 VYAETTVDAAIG
-246 KKWTKYTAELTANAN
+246 KKWNKYTAELTVNAN
-261 DAKAQFELVANGKGT
+261 DPKAQFELVFDGKGT
-276 IVLDVVSLFPP
+276 VTLDVVSLFPP
-287 TFKNRE
+287 TFMNRP

-302 LLYNIHP
+302 LLYNIRP

-340 ERPGHKNVNWRYRTS
+340 QRPGHKNVNWRYRTS

-439 NQPDPAAQSDHYYE
+439 NQPDPALQSDHYYE

-461 VLAKYPKMHLIG
+461 VLAKYPNMHLIG
-473 NVVAWGDDNPKW
+473 NVVAWGDDNPTWDSK
-485 HSDESVELLDE
+485 ESVELLDE

-505 AENFNKYDNYDRK
+505 AENFNKYDTYNRK

-566 IFANLNN
+566 IFANLND
-573 RMWAPDMIQYTSDK
+573 RMWAPDMIQFTSDK

-597 NVMANNIGTR
+597 NLMANNVGTR
-607 VLKVNQENPYK
+607 VLKVNQTNPYK
-618 YEQTQ
+618 YGDVQ
-623 VKPAI
+623 VKPAV

-641 FEDKGYSDENGKA
+641 FEDKGYTDANGNA

-665 IRGQWK
+665 VRGTWK
-671 TEGSLIK
+671 VDGNIIK
-678 QTSNEESC
+678 QTSNGESC
-686 IRLNPGEITSNGYI
+686 IRLNPGEITSEGYI

-705 KKDAGN
+705 RKDAGN
-711 EGFLII
+711 EGFLLI
-717 FNYVDKNNYCW
+717 FNYVDDKNYCW

-739 GVESIVNGAK
+739 GIEQIVDGAK
-749 SQIAT
+749 GQVAT
-754 TPGSIETGKWYDIE
+754 VSGNIETGRWYDIE
-768 LKVVGDS
+768 LKVKGDS
-775 IFAKLDGKEVFSTK
+775 IFASLDGKEIFASK
-789 LKANTLPG
+789 LRANTLPG
-797 IFSTATLDE
+797 VFSTATLDE
-806 QTGEVILKIA
+806 NTGEVILKVA
-816 NTSTEHTTAKINL
+816 NTSSENTTAEICL
-829 QGKEIKNGKLIRLS
+829 QGKTISNAKLIRLS
-843 AKNGLEENTIDN
+843 AKNGKEENTIDN
-855 PTNIYPVENYVTT
+855 PTNVLPTETFVTT
-868 EKNGATVEIPA
+868 STDGAVVEIPA
-879 SSLNIIRLK
+879 NSLNIFRLK

>member
-1 MNNDTPSQRI
+1 MKRNN
-11 KRWIFS
+11 
-17 RKSTFYTIFS
+17 
-27 VLSTSFPCILCTFAA
+27 IL
-42 VYESQQEV
+42 
-50 TSKSCGFMLPA
+50 L
-61 NNKQQNKNKPKNKQ
+61 
-75 MNKKRQFLLSAAL
+75 AAL
-88 ATFMAANAQVTIHV
+88 LASSLAANAQVKINV
-102 DASNPGVK
+102 DAANPGIK

-139 SFEDDD
+139 SFEDSD
-145 KNIPTWKTSAQ
+145 NAIPTWRTSASD
-156 EGAKIQTKL
+156 GASITSQLVSKA
-165 INKGLLNKA
+165 LLNNA
-174 QGKALQL
+174 QGKALQI
-181 TIAAKP
+181 TVKADK

-198 WGINAIQGR
+198 WGINAVQGR
-207 TYKLSFWAKGS
+207 TYKLSLFAKGN

-225 RLTNAKGDK
+225 RLISADGKT
-234 VYAETALNAKVG
+234 VYAETTVDAAIG
-246 KKWTKYTAELTANAN
+246 KKWNKYTAELTANAN
-261 DAKAQFELVANGKGT
+261 DPKALFELVFDGKGSVT
-276 IVLDVVSLFPP
+276 LDVVSLFPP
-287 TFKNRE
+287 TFMNRP

-302 LLYNIHP
+302 LLYNIRP

-340 ERPGHKNVNWRYRTS
+340 QRPGHKNVNWRYRTS

-439 NQPDPAAQSDHYYE
+439 NQPDPALQSDHYYE

-461 VLAKYPKMHLIG
+461 VLAKYPNMHLIG
-473 NVVAWGDDNPKW
+473 NVVAWGDDNPTWDSK
-485 HSDESVELLDE
+485 ESVELLDE

-505 AENFNKYDNYDRK
+505 AENFNKYDTYNRK

-566 IFANLNN
+566 IFANLND
-573 RMWAPDMIQYTSDK
+573 RMWAPDMIQFTSDK

-597 NVMANNIGTR
+597 NLMANNIGTR
-607 VLKVNQENPYK
+607 VLKVNQTNPYK
-618 YEQTQ
+618 YGDVQ
-623 VKPAI
+623 VKPAV

-641 FEDKGYSDENGKA
+641 FEDKGYTDANGNA

-665 IRGQWK
+665 VRGDWK
-671 TEGSLIK
+671 VDGNIIK
-678 QTSNEESC
+678 QTSNGESC
-686 IRLNPGEITSNGYI
+686 IRLNPGEITSEGYI

-705 KKDAGN
+705 RKDAGN
-711 EGFLII
+711 EGFLLI
-717 FNYVDKNNYCW
+717 FNYVDDKNYCW

-739 GVESIVNGAK
+739 GIEQIVDGAK
-749 SQIAT
+749 GQVAT
-754 TPGSIETGKWYDIE
+754 VSGNIETGRWYDIE
-768 LKVVGDS
+768 LKVKGDS
-775 IFAKLDGKEVFSTK
+775 IFASLDGKEIFASK
-789 LKANTLPG
+789 LRANTLPG
-797 IFSTATLDE
+797 VFSTATLDE
-806 QTGEVILKIA
+806 NTGEVILKVA
-816 NTSTEHTTAKINL
+816 NTSSENTTAEICL
-829 QGKEIKNGKLIRLS
+829 QGKTISNAKLIRLS
-843 AKNGLEENTIDN
+843 AKNGKEENTIDN
-855 PTNIYPVENYVTT
+855 PTNVYPTETFVTT
-868 EKNGATVEIPA
+868 STDGAVVEIPA
-879 SSLNIIRLK
+879 NSLNIFRLK

>member
-1 MNNDTPSQRI
+1 MNNMNARKI
-11 KRWIFS
+11 LFS
-17 RKSTFYTIFS
+17 
-27 VLSTSFPCILCTFAA
+27 A
-42 VYESQQEV
+42 
-50 TSKSCGFMLPA
+50 
-61 NNKQQNKNKPKNKQ
+61 
-75 MNKKRQFLLSAAL
+75 LLASSM
-88 ATFMAANAQVTIHV
+88 TAANAQVTINV
-102 DASNPGVK
+102 DAGNPGIK

-145 KNIPTWKTSAQ
+145 KETPTWNTTVAP
-156 EGAKIQTKL
+156 GAKLSTQL
-165 INKGLLNKA
+165 VSKGLLNTA

-181 TIAAKP
+181 TIAATP
-187 AATASL
+187 TATVSL
-193 INEGF
+193 NNEGF
-198 WGINAIQGR
+198 WGINAVQGR
-207 TYKLSFWAKGS
+207 TYRLSFFAKGK
-218 YKGGLKA
+218 YKGTLKA
-225 RLTNAKGDK
+225 RLTDSKGEK
-234 VYAETALNAKVG
+234 VYAETVIDG
-246 KKWTKYTAELTANAN
+246 KIGKNWTKYNATLTANAN
-261 DAKAQFELVANGKGT
+261 DAKAQFQLVADGKG
-276 IVLDVVSLFPP
+276 IVTLDVVSLFPP

-317 CYVEGQESPENAFHW
+317 CFVEGQEAPENAFHW
-332 EKTIGPIE
+332 EQTIGAIE

-377 VNVGLWHGGMTPVDS
+377 VNVGLWHGGLTPVDS

-405 YANGPVTSKYGALRA
+405 YANGDVTTKYGALRA
-420 KNGHPEP
+420 KNGHPAP

-439 NQPDPAAQSDHYYE
+439 NQPVVEQQSDHYYE

-461 VLAKYPKMHLIG
+461 VLAKYPNMHLIG

-485 HSDESVELLDE
+485 ESSESVELLDE

-505 AENFNKYDNYDRK
+505 ANNFNKYDTYDRK

-573 RMWAPDMIQYTSDK
+573 RMWAPDMIQFTSDK

-597 NVMANNIGTR
+597 NVMANNLGTR
-607 VLKVNQENPYK
+607 VLSVKQDNPYT
-618 YEQTQ
+618 YDETQTK
-623 VKPAI
+623 VKPAE

-641 FEDKGYSDENGKA
+641 FQDQGYTDAEGNA
-654 LPMTLQELPTD
+654 LPMTLELLPVD
-665 IRGQWK
+665 VRGQW
-671 TEGSLIK
+671 TADAAGIIK

-686 IRLNPGEITSNGYI
+686 IRLNPGTITADGYT

-705 KKDAGN
+705 RKDAGN
-711 EGFLII
+711 EGFLIV
-717 FNYVDKNNYCW
+717 FNYVDPQNYCW

-739 GVESIVNGAK
+739 GIEQIVNGSKA
-749 SQIAT
+749 QVAT
-754 TPGSIETGKWYDIE
+754 TAGSVETGKWYDVE
-768 LKVVGDS
+768 LTVKGDS
-775 IFAKLDGKEVFSTK
+775 IYAKLDGKEIFATMLKPNTK
-789 LKANTLPG
+789 AG
-797 IFSTATLDE
+797 VFSTATLDE
-806 QTGEVILKIA
+806 ATGEVIVKIA
-816 NTSTEHTTAKINL
+816 NTSSENTTAKLNI
-829 QGKEIKNGKLIRLS
+829 QGKSIKNGKLIRLS
-843 AKNGLEENTIDN
+843 AKQGTDENTIDN
-855 PTNIYPVENYVTT
+855 PTNIYPVESYITTT
-868 EKNGATVEIPA
+868 EDGTEMEIPA
-879 SSLNIIRLK
+879 YSLNIIRLK